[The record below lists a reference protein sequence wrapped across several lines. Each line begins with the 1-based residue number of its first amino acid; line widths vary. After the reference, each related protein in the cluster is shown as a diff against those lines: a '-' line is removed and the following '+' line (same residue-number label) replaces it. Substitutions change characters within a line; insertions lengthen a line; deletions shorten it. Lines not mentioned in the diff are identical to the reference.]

1 MNYTENEISKICM
14 MYIFPKQFG
23 LVNVFTNK
31 DIPPNKLYENYI
43 DRNNELRVSII
54 IFNNYY

>member
-1 MNYTENEISKICM
+1 M